1 MTVGQP
7 ESYLDHPLFRQAM
20 ASLQQGK
27 WEAGLEQFEQ
37 LSRAFPLESELRSL
51 RQEMLLR
58 ARIDQDER
66 EDNAL
71 IRRRRAKN
79 LAVRLVTLGVLAVLA
94 FFVVTSYSRWINA
107 QVAAARQTLEYQVLS
122 LELAVKFRDAQDYL
136 RAGQTDNALALLNQI
151 AAIDPNYPELVA
163 AMEQAQRQKGLDGR
177 YNQAVRLAEEGDLNG
192 ALDLFQALETEEP
205 FFRDVRT
212 WIQKLERQTILGDM
226 LARADAAYNAS
237 EWEQCAAAYE
247 ELYVYNPDFE
257 TDYVVERLFT
267 CYVKT
272 AEMNLYSSDS
282 LEAIQKAE
290 DYYRKA
296 LSLRPQ
302 DPPTK
307 ARQEQVRALVEE
319 RLFYGYIDLA
329 QRALAEEP
337 DSLEALNLANQYFI
351 EALKIRPDSPEVVEQ
366 GELATKYL
374 QSLEYSEGENWGAA
388 IDNLEYIYSKDPGYA
403 AGTAR
408 QALYEAHVARG
419 NEEQA
424 IGKFEDA
431 LADFQR
437 GAVLAQDDPSS
448 TLRLYEIQL
457 EIAETMGL
465 LGDYPGAVQ
474 LYAAAIELTDLEARA
489 EANSAAVQA
498 ALEAARDAAEQ
509 GDYREAYL
517 NYREA
522 AALGWQ
528 VFEVVEHVVDSGEYL
543 SSIALDYNSTVSLI
557 AAANNL
563 ANPNLIITGQILL
576 VPVLP

>member
-7 ESYLDHPLFRQAM
+7 ESYLEHPLFRQAM
-20 ASLQQGK
+20 ASLQKGE
-27 WEAGLEQFEQ
+27 WEAGLKQFEK
-37 LSRAFPLESELRSL
+37 LSQAFPLESELRSL

-79 LAVRLVTLGVLAVLA
+79 IAIRLVTLGALAVLA

-107 QVAAARQTLEYQVLS
+107 QVASARQTLEYQVLT

-136 RAGQTDNALALLNQI
+136 RGGQTDNALAKLNEI
-151 AAIDPNYPELVA
+151 AAIDPNYPGLVA
-163 AMEQAQRQKGLDGR
+163 VMEEAQRQKGLDGR
-177 YNQAVRLAEEGDLNG
+177 YNQALKLAAEGDLNG
-192 ALDLFQALETEEP
+192 ALELFRALEAEEP
-205 FFRDVRT
+205 FFRDIKT
-212 WIQKLERQTILGDM
+212 QIQNLERQTILGDM
-226 LARADAAYNAS
+226 LARADQAFDAS
-237 EWEQCAAAYE
+237 DWEQAAAAYE

-257 TDYVVERLFT
+257 TAYVEDRLFT
-267 CYVKT
+267 SYVKA
-272 AEMNLYSSDS
+272 AELNLFGSES

-290 DYYRKA
+290 DFYRKA

-302 DPPTK
+302 DPATK
-307 ARQEQVRALVEE
+307 ARQEQVRSLVEE

-351 EALKIRPDSPEVVEQ
+351 EALKIRPDSPEVAEQ

-419 NEEQA
+419 DEELA

-457 EIAETMGL
+457 KIAETMGL

-474 LYAAAIELTDLEARA
+474 LYTAAIELTNLETLAA
-489 EANSAAVQA
+489 ANSAAVES
-498 ALEAARDAAEQ
+498 ALEAARDAADRD
-509 GDYREAYL
+509 DYREAYL

-563 ANPNLIITGQILL
+563 ANPNLIITGQTLL
-576 VPVLP
+576 IPVLP